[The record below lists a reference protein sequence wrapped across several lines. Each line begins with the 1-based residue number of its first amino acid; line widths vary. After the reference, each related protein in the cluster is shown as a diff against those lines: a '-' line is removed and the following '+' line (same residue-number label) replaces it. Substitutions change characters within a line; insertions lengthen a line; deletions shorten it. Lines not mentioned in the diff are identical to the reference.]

1 MCQISKLVYSARYK
15 VNVDLEDFHCT
26 SAKNNEFAKV
36 LPMKVS
42 GNTNYLK
49 FGRWNRGNGVM
60 LFLHRIVADACVT
73 NPRPDIFD
81 VVDHIDGCTL
91 HNDPSNLRW
100 VNSHLNHNN
109 LKTSD
114 YSTPPGVH
122 LQKRKTK
129 SGKWYSYI
137 SFTKNGCI
145 LKSFRSLQKACAFA
159 DWFNFDYFNRL
170 YSAYVNS
177 PRDPYECRLYWA
189 EKAMCVSDFRFEI
202 RASRKLVLG
211 GKFLLSDSQFKKLTL
226 NNN

>member
-109 LKTSD
+109 LKTSE

-122 LQKRKTK
+122 LQKRKTN

-145 LKSFRSLQKACAFA
+145 LKSFRSLQKASAFA
-159 DWFNFDYFNRL
+159 DGSTSTISTDFIQHMSIHRETRMSVGFIGRRRPCVFRISGSKSARVGNWF
-170 YSAYVNS
+170 SVENS
-177 PRDPYECRLYWA
+177 SCR
-189 EKAMCVSDFRFEI
+189 I
-202 RASRKLVLG
+202 
-211 GKFLLSDSQFKKLTL
+211 L
-226 NNN
+226 NLKN